1 MTLGVNPCS
10 CIFFF
15 LDLSLAFLMMHDLL
29 ITGNFVA
36 NVAVTPNADL
46 FKQFPI
52 IVWVLT

>member
-15 LDLSLAFLMMHDLL
+15 LDISLAFLMMHDLL
-29 ITGNFVA
+29 ITGHFVL

-46 FKQFPI
+46 LKQFPI
-52 IVWVLT
+52 MVLVLT